1 MLVIIQ
7 ARMSSIRLPGKVL
20 MNIAGKLML
29 ERVCDRVMQS
39 NDVKKVVI
47 ATSDDSSDDQIE
59 QFCNLRK
66 YICFRGSLDDVAGR
80 FLGVI
85 KSQGAEE
92 FIRISGDSP
101 LIDPELIDMAIAEYR
116 CDLYDLVTNVLHRT
130 FPKGQS
136 VELIRSTS
144 FKKMYDGLISVDDR
158 EHVTK
163 AFYRNKSNFKI
174 KNFVAEPPAG
184 DIQLS
189 VDTQE
194 DLDKVTAIINAC
206 DLQSAGWRDFVRL
219 IPRVGI

>member
-20 MNIAGKLML
+20 MNIAGKPML
-29 ERVCDRVMQS
+29 DWVYGRVVQS
-39 NDVKKVVI
+39 SYVKKVVI

-66 YICFRGSLDDVAGR
+66 YSCFRGALDDVAGR

-85 KSQGAEE
+85 NSQRAEE

-101 LIDPELIDMAIAEYR
+101 LIDPALIDMAIVEYR
-116 CDLYDLVTNVLHRT
+116 SDLYDLVTNVLPRT
-130 FPKGQS
+130 YPKGQS
-136 VELIRSTS
+136 VEIVRSS
-144 FKKMYDGLISVDDR
+144 VFRKMYDGLISLDDR

-163 AFYRNKSNFKI
+163 AIYENKLNFRI
-174 KNFVAEPPAG
+174 KNFETDPPAG

-189 VDTQE
+189 VDTYE
-194 DLDKVTAIINAC
+194 DLKKVTAIINSS
-206 DLQSAGWRDFVRL
+206 DVQSAGWRDFVRS
-219 IPRVGI
+219 ISGVNI

>member
-20 MNIAGKLML
+20 MNLAGKPML
-29 ERVCDRVMQS
+29 ERVCERVMQS
-39 NDVKKVVI
+39 NNVKKVVI

-59 QFCNLRK
+59 QFCDLRK
-66 YICFRGSLDDVAGR
+66 YTCFRGSLDDVAGR

-85 KSQGAEE
+85 NSQGAEE

-116 CDLYDLVTNVLHRT
+116 GDLYDLVTNVLHRT

-136 VELIRSTS
+136 VELLRSS
-144 FKKMYDGLISVDDR
+144 AFKKMYYGLISFDDR

-163 AFYRNKSNFKI
+163 AIYRSKSNFKI
-174 KNFVAEPPAG
+174 KNFSAEPPAG

-189 VDTQE
+189 VDTEE
-194 DLDKVTAIINAC
+194 DLNRLTTIIHSCDVKV
-206 DLQSAGWRDFVRL
+206 AGWRDFVRL
-219 IPRVGI
+219 MPGVHT